1 MLLLIA
7 GSVYL
12 CYANLIKML
21 VLISGTSRGIGK
33 EMLKIF
39 LKDPK
44 CTVIAISRK
53 KINES
58 SASGNTR
65 LLHVQADINIGTG
78 RKKILSAV
86 KSTGKKVDILINN
99 AGAIVKKP
107 FQKISEKELK
117 DVYQTN
123 VFSPFLLIKE
133 VLPAFQKNA
142 HIVNIG
148 SMGGFQGSSKFA
160 GLSAYSSSK
169 SALAGLSECLAEEL
183 APKKIKVNC
192 LAIGAVQTEM
202 LSAAFPGY
210 KAPLNAE
217 EMAAFIVWFA
227 LNAHRYLNGK
237 VIPVSLSTP

>member
-1 MLLLIA
+1 
-7 GSVYL
+7 
-12 CYANLIKML
+12 ML

-53 KINES
+53 KVVHADSKNPS
-58 SASGNTR
+58 
-65 LLHVQADINIGTG
+65 LLHVQADINTSKG
-78 RKKILSAV
+78 RKTVLAAV
-86 KSTGKKVDILINN
+86 KRTGKKANVLINN
-99 AGAIVKKP
+99 AGTIVKKP
-107 FQKISEKELK
+107 FGAISEKELK

-123 VFSPFLLIKE
+123 VFSPFLLISE
-133 VLPAFQKNA
+133 LLPFFHTNA

-169 SALAGLSECLAEEL
+169 AALAGLSECLAEEL
-183 APKKIKVNC
+183 GPKKIKVNC

-202 LSAAFPGY
+202 LNAAFPGY
-210 KAPLNAE
+210 KAPLTADQMAE
-217 EMAAFIVWFA
+217 FIVWFA
-227 LNAHRYLNGK
+227 LNAHQYMNGK

>member
-1 MLLLIA
+1 
-7 GSVYL
+7 
-12 CYANLIKML
+12 ML

-44 CTVIAISRK
+44 CTVLAISRK
-53 KINES
+53 KQTPNKAGRS
-58 SASGNTR
+58 SDPIY
-65 LLHVQADINIGTG
+65 VQADINTSKG
-78 RKKILSAV
+78 RKAILSAV
-86 KSTGKKVDILINN
+86 KKTGKKVDVLINN

-107 FQKISEKELK
+107 FNKISEKELK

-123 VFSPFLLIKE
+123 VFSPFLLTQE
-133 VLPAFQKNA
+133 LLPVLHSNA
-142 HIVNIG
+142 HVVNIG
-148 SMGGFQGSSKFA
+148 SMGGFQGSSKFP

-169 SALAGLSECLAEEL
+169 SALAGLSECMAEEL

-210 KAPLNAE
+210 KAPLNANQ
-217 EMAAFIVWFA
+217 MAEFIVWFA
-227 LNAHRYLNGK
+227 LNAHQYMNGK

>member
-1 MLLLIA
+1 MLVLIA

-12 CYANLIKML
+12 CSANLIKML

-53 KINES
+53 KIVQI
-58 SASGNTR
+58 GNKNPS
-65 LLHVQADINIGTG
+65 LLHVQADINTSKG
-78 RKKILSAV
+78 RKTILAAV
-86 KSTGKKVDILINN
+86 KRTGKKANVLINN
-99 AGAIVKKP
+99 AGMIVKKP
-107 FQKISEKELK
+107 FTAISEKELK

-123 VFSPFLLIKE
+123 VFSPCPLISELL
-133 VLPAFQKNA
+133 PFFQSNS
-142 HIVNIG
+142 HTVNIG

-169 SALAGLSECLAEEL
+169 AALAGLSECLAEEL
-183 APKKIKVNC
+183 GPKKIKVNC

-210 KAPLNAE
+210 KAPLTANQMAE
-217 EMAAFIVWFA
+217 FIVWFA
-227 LNAHRYLNGK
+227 LNAHLYMNGK